1 MAAASDMPGYQWLT
15 VQYPHVLSGDWDE
28 TETVQL
34 AKEMAPRVLA
44 MLTTDSEL
52 PA

>member
-1 MAAASDMPGYQWLT
+1 MAAASDMPDYQWLT
-15 VQYPHVLSGDWDE
+15 VQYPHVLTGDWDE

-34 AKEMAPRVLA
+34 GKEMTPHVLA
-44 MLTTDSEL
+44 MLTTGSDR